1 MACVFMT
8 CTQTI
13 GMDFREFERSPEIKY
28 RLLSVC
34 MSVCAF
40 FWSEGP

>member
-1 MACVFMT
+1 MACVFVT

-13 GMDFREFERSPEIKY
+13 GMDFREFECSPEIKY
-28 RLLSVC
+28 RLLSVF
-34 MSVCAF
+34 MSACAF